1 MGIDL
6 VFIFG
11 ILDSPKE
18 KLAILFAEV
27 VEAGDPIT
35 ELVDDV
41 DGGGE
46 ERVELGD
53 AGSLPGNHPRLA
65 VQLLLGQVRVLQQH
79 DFNLLPKKN
88 KNSRQILG
96 QVSEP
101 PIGLCSYSWPEA
113 KEKCGT
119 IRYTA
124 MIGCDSSR
132 VGERWCIV
140 HLKGDARANT
150 SPPESIPASSRDSPA
165 WVSTPRAP

>member
-46 ERVELGD
+46 EGVELGD
-53 AGSLPGNHPRLA
+53 AGCLPGHHPCLA
-65 VQLLLGQVRVLQQH
+65 VQLLFGQVRVL
-79 DFNLLPKKN
+79 KKVD
-88 KNSRQILG
+88 R
-96 QVSEP
+96 
-101 PIGLCSYSWPEA
+101 
-113 KEKCGT
+113 
-119 IRYTA
+119 TA
-124 MIGCDSSR
+124 
-132 VGERWCIV
+132 E
-140 HLKGDARANT
+140 
-150 SPPESIPASSRDSPA
+150 
-165 WVSTPRAP
+165 

>member
-1 MGIDL
+1 MDL

-79 DFNLLPKKN
+79 DFNILPKKTRPQGKYWVKSLN
-88 KNSRQILG
+88 RQLACVLILG
-96 QVSEP
+96 LRPRKNVEP
-101 PIGLCSYSWPEA
+101 SVILQ
-113 KEKCGT
+113 
-119 IRYTA
+119 
-124 MIGCDSSR
+124 
-132 VGERWCIV
+132 
-140 HLKGDARANT
+140 
-150 SPPESIPASSRDSPA
+150 
-165 WVSTPRAP
+165 

>member
-6 VFIFG
+6 VSIFG

-79 DFNLLPKKN
+79 DFNLLPKKQEQ
-88 KNSRQILG
+88 KAK
-96 QVSEP
+96 
-101 PIGLCSYSWPEA
+101 IG
-113 KEKCGT
+113 
-119 IRYTA
+119 
-124 MIGCDSSR
+124 SS
-132 VGERWCIV
+132 
-140 HLKGDARANT
+140 L
-150 SPPESIPASSRDSPA
+150 
-165 WVSTPRAP
+165 

>member
-6 VFIFG
+6 VSIFG

-65 VQLLLGQVRVLQQH
+65 VQLLLGQVRVLQKH
-79 DFNLLPKKN
+79 DFNLLPKKTRTQGKYWVKSLN
-88 KNSRQILG
+88 RQLACVLILG
-96 QVSEP
+96 LRPGKNVEP
-101 PIGLCSYSWPEA
+101 SVILQ
-113 KEKCGT
+113 
-119 IRYTA
+119 
-124 MIGCDSSR
+124 
-132 VGERWCIV
+132 
-140 HLKGDARANT
+140 
-150 SPPESIPASSRDSPA
+150 
-165 WVSTPRAP
+165 

>member
-6 VFIFG
+6 VFIFV

-65 VQLLLGQVRVLQQH
+65 VQLLLGQVRVLQQS
-79 DFNLLPKKN
+79 LM
-88 KNSRQILG
+88 SRGRAKQSCKLIHLSRKCESAL
-96 QVSEP
+96 QVHP
-101 PIGLCSYSWPEA
+101 
-113 KEKCGT
+113 
-119 IRYTA
+119 
-124 MIGCDSSR
+124 
-132 VGERWCIV
+132 V
-140 HLKGDARANT
+140 
-150 SPPESIPASSRDSPA
+150 
-165 WVSTPRAP
+165 

>member
-6 VFIFG
+6 VSIFG

-79 DFNLLPKKN
+79 DFNPLPKKTRTQGKYWVKSLN
-88 KNSRQILG
+88 RQLACVLIFGLRPRKNVEPSVIL
-96 QVSEP
+96 Q
-101 PIGLCSYSWPEA
+101 
-113 KEKCGT
+113 
-119 IRYTA
+119 
-124 MIGCDSSR
+124 
-132 VGERWCIV
+132 
-140 HLKGDARANT
+140 
-150 SPPESIPASSRDSPA
+150 
-165 WVSTPRAP
+165 

>member
-79 DFNLLPKKN
+79 DFNPLPKKTRTQGKYWVKSLN
-88 KNSRQILG
+88 RQLACVLILG
-96 QVSEP
+96 LRPRKNVEP
-101 PIGLCSYSWPEA
+101 SVILQ
-113 KEKCGT
+113 
-119 IRYTA
+119 
-124 MIGCDSSR
+124 
-132 VGERWCIV
+132 
-140 HLKGDARANT
+140 
-150 SPPESIPASSRDSPA
+150 
-165 WVSTPRAP
+165 

>member
-6 VFIFG
+6 VSIFG

-65 VQLLLGQVRVLQQH
+65 VQLLLGQVRVLQQSFMSRGRAKQSCKLIH
-79 DFNLLPKKN
+79 LSRKCESALQVHPVLCINPLPIKDAH
-88 KNSRQILG
+88 
-96 QVSEP
+96 VSFIE
-101 PIGLCSYSWPEA
+101 L
-113 KEKCGT
+113 
-119 IRYTA
+119 R
-124 MIGCDSSR
+124 
-132 VGERWCIV
+132 
-140 HLKGDARANT
+140 
-150 SPPESIPASSRDSPA
+150 
-165 WVSTPRAP
+165 